1 MTRALI
7 IFLKYPELGRC
18 KTRLAETIGDEN
30 ALKIYK
36 KLLSHSHQI
45 TKDLPVDKF
54 LYFDTQT
61 DKNLEWEGNYKIA
74 YQKQTDL
81 GGRMEQAFADLFGQA
96 YYKVII
102 IGSDCIELKTEIIN
116 DAYRQLNHYDVV
128 IGPAKDGGYYLLGL
142 NNPTPE
148 LFKNIEWSTNTV
160 LADTIKTIQNLGLTY
175 SFMPVLSDID
185 IEEDLTQELRD
196 EIKIN

>member
-7 IFLKYPELGRC
+7 IFLKYPDLGRC

-61 DKNLEWEGNYKIA
+61 DKNLDWEGNYKIA

-81 GGRMEQAFADLFGQA
+81 GGRMEQAFADVFGQA

-142 NNPTPE
+142 NNPTPQ
-148 LFKNIEWSTNTV
+148 LFQNIEWSTNTV
-160 LADTIKTIQNLGLTY
+160 LSDTIKTIQNLGLTY

-185 IEEDLTQELRD
+185 IEEDLTEELRGVIS
-196 EIKIN
+196 E